1 VTTSVNQHG
10 LTPNSTSSTLI
21 LKRFQATDDHVTIVF
36 FASELDAGKPWQVT
50 VQFYSSFINSLIYSI
65 ALDLYQFYVSE

>member
-21 LKRFQATDDHVTIVF
+21 SYRPI
-36 FASELDAGKPWQVT
+36 
-50 VQFYSSFINSLIYSI
+50 
-65 ALDLYQFYVSE
+65 

>member
-21 LKRFQATDDHVTIVF
+21 LFPCRHQ
-36 FASELDAGKPWQVT
+36 
-50 VQFYSSFINSLIYSI
+50 
-65 ALDLYQFYVSE
+65 